1 MCNFFKCD
9 GVVYV
14 NTTPHAINLQ
24 VGTGCVVIPASQ
36 KQIINASIEEAQ
48 VDDMLVKSIFIGN
61 EEGERIIN
69 EIYSEFSNDG
79 NRVIIIGSI
88 IAAQAYPGRVFGMCA
103 AEGYERRPPAEKL
116 MRSDKFVTF

>member
-1 MCNFFKCD
+1 MCNFFKCNN
-9 GVVYV
+9 VVYV
-14 NTTPHAINLQ
+14 NATPHSINLQ
-24 VGTGCVVIPASQ
+24 VGSGCVVVPASQ
-36 KQIINASIEEAQ
+36 KQVINASIKEVQ
-48 VDDMLVKSIFIGN
+48 VDDLLVKSIFVGN

-69 EIYSEFSNDG
+69 EIYSEFPEQD
-79 NRVIIIGSI
+79 RVIIIGSL

>member
-1 MCNFFKCD
+1 MCNYFICNNR
-9 GVVYV
+9 VYV
-14 NTTPHAINLQ
+14 NATPHAINLQ
-24 VGTGCVVIPASQ
+24 VGSGCVVVPASQ
-36 KQIINASIEEAQ
+36 KQVINASIKEVQ
-48 VDDMLVKSIFIGN
+48 VDDLLVKSIFVGN

-69 EIYSEFSNDG
+69 EIYSEFPEQ
-79 NRVIIIGSI
+79 NRVIIIGSL